1 MNAVSKYL
9 ATRPGRA
16 LCALV
21 LLTYAS
27 AALGVPAA
35 IAQTQ
40 QTQQQQGL
48 PPDYRI
54 GPGDSIF
61 MSVPQRPDLNRDLVV
76 DAAGNVNLP
85 LIGKVSVRS
94 MTDAEIEARLLQ
106 ALREY
111 YPSVSRVE
119 VTINRASSN
128 VIWVSGDVKIP
139 GKYSFPQTANV
150 WEAIR
155 EAGGPNPTASLDAVR
170 IIKDRS
176 RGGTTTVV
184 DVSAAIEGGSVDKL
198 PNLDPGDTIIVPAK
212 QQEYTGSQ
220 GINVLGGVVKPGVYP
235 MQGRQDLMT
244 AILQAGGPSDRA
256 KLGEIQ
262 LIRPSLTGGPAET
275 MKIDLEKFLNDGD
288 VASNPALR
296 PGDTVSVGRKGFTTA
311 ELTTIL
317 AVVTTL
323 ATLTLL
329 FLTIQDEF
337 DENIT
342 PIP

>member
-1 MNAVSKYL
+1 
-9 ATRPGRA
+9 
-16 LCALV
+16 
-21 LLTYAS
+21 
-27 AALGVPAA
+27 
-35 IAQTQ
+35 
-40 QTQQQQGL
+40 
-48 PPDYRI
+48 
-54 GPGDSIF
+54 
-61 MSVPQRPDLNRDLVV
+61 
-76 DAAGNVNLP
+76 
-85 LIGKVSVRS
+85 
-94 MTDAEIEARLLQ
+94 
-106 ALREY
+106 
-111 YPSVSRVE
+111 
-119 VTINRASSN
+119 
-128 VIWVSGDVKIP
+128 
-139 GKYSFPQTANV
+139 
-150 WEAIR
+150 
-155 EAGGPNPTASLDAVR
+155 
-170 IIKDRS
+170 
-176 RGGTTTVV
+176 
-184 DVSAAIEGGSVDKL
+184 
-198 PNLDPGDTIIVPAK
+198 
-212 QQEYTGSQ
+212 
-220 GINVLGGVVKPGVYP
+220 
-235 MQGRQDLMT
+235 MT